1 LKNEEN
7 EKLKPCLKITQIESI
22 LNKDLTRSFTI
33 GIDKNSSFKNDSFL
47 KNSITGLLKPIL
59 VIYIGFSL
67 IKFLFCIL
75 ILARDRFD

>member
-7 EKLKPCLKITQIESI
+7 EKLKPCLKINQIESI

-59 VIYIGFSL
+59 VIYIRFSL